1 MGRARLPV
9 ELWDLV
15 VCTASRTEQRTCL
28 FVSKLFHDL
37 ALPSVCGHLTLHYGI
52 PLPDDDIYVVASEE
66 RRQKYDVQFRRN
78 QEILNHIAS
87 VPLFAQ
93 AVREL
98 VVCWYELH
106 IAPDE
111 HIDDIDPRRKLS
123 VLLRQ
128 SRYLQTLHT
137 VLEGIE
143 GALLHLHNLRSLSW
157 CGEAYKIT
165 PEIFHTIASACTRL
179 RSLRIP

>member
-37 ALPSVCGHLTLHYGI
+37 ALPSVFGHLTLHYGI
-52 PLPDDDIYVVASEE
+52 PLPEDGFYSLPSGE
-66 RRQKYDVQFRRN
+66 RRQKYDIQFRRN

-93 AVREL
+93 AIREL
-98 VVCWYELH
+98 VVCWYELYLAH
-106 IAPDE
+106 DE
-111 HIDDIDPRRKLS
+111 HIDDPRSKLS
-123 VLLRQ
+123 VPLRR
-128 SRYLQTLHT
+128 SRYLQISYTILD
-137 VLEGIE
+137 GIE
-143 GALLHLHNLRSLSW
+143 GALSHLHNLRSLSW

-165 PEIFHTIASACTRL
+165 PGIVCTIASACTRL